1 MTEDRHEGL
10 RQALKCLE
18 AMQGQDVK
26 TRRSLWRAALKF
38 HQRTTAR
45 AHRGNGRAGGAMHTD
60 GLGSSCVVEDW
71 FG

>member
-1 MTEDRHEGL
+1 MEDGL

-18 AMQGQDVK
+18 AMQGQDDECRK
-26 TRRSLWRAALKF
+26 ALWRAAKRY

-60 GLGSSCVVEDW
+60 GLGSSCVWTEWD
-71 FG
+71 